1 MSLIR
6 QYRPLKYGE
15 FFVVGVDTA
24 MGGIDKCVAHFM
36 SKTNTD
42 VPLVYSENCT
52 ATEMTPKMKA
62 MLEKVYDL
70 TGVRPCVAF
79 ERNNGGVFEMERLAR
94 LNKSDKYTIYEMPQ
108 YGNKDS
114 DQQEAYK
121 IGWET
126 NSATRPKMLS
136 DLKEAIDHRLIKLYD
151 RETIEELFSFVILQS
166 GKSNRW
172 KATAD
177 SGKHDDF
184 VMSLAVTYQLFQTEN
199 AIDNMSLADLPDEG
213 YFDSK
218 GFY

>member
-1 MSLIR
+1 
-6 QYRPLKYGE
+6 
-15 FFVVGVDTA
+15 
-24 MGGIDKCVAHFM
+24 MGGIDNCVAQFM

-42 VPLVYSENCT
+42 IPLVYSENCT
-52 ATEMTPKMKA
+52 ATEATPKIKA

-94 LNKSDKYTIYEMPQ
+94 LNKSDKYTLYEMPQ

-126 NSATRPKMLS
+126 YSATRPKMLS
-136 DLKEAIDHRLIKLYD
+136 DLKEAIDHQLIKIYD
-151 RETIEELFSFVILQS
+151 KQTIEELFSFVIIQS

-172 KATAD
+172 KAAAD

-184 VMSLAVTYQLFQTEN
+184 VMSLALVYQLFQTEN
-199 AIDNMSLADLPDEG
+199 AIDNVSLADLPNEN
-213 YFDSK
+213 YFSDK